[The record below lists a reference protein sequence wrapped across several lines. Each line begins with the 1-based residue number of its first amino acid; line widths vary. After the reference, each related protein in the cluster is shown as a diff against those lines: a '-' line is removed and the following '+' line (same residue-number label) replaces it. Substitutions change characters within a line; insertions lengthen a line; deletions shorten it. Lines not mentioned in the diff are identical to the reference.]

1 LNVPPDVNDAARP
14 VANLFVFDFGVHFEM
29 LTLPDIFPASFAHMM
44 PLAVVMET
52 EAVAALVSEVVDTEV
67 VADPVVVGLVTPL
80 RVTDSWSPA
89 FTER

>member
-1 LNVPPDVNDAARP
+1 VTLLPGYGKPPEAEVVKPAVQTASAPAAVDDGVTDR
-14 VANLFVFDFGVHFEM
+14 LF
-29 LTLPDIFPASFAHMM
+29 TA
-44 PLAVVMET
+44 LAVVMET